1 MSSEQDE
8 NNIINDKNGI
18 VDEKNNNY
26 SYKKDL
32 WMYFESIN
40 SKFYKDRQKAK
51 VLMYII
57 SLKNN
62 LVEEYA
68 NNLDSI
74 YNQFYIELS
83 YFSDNN
89 SVNHNLNND
98 KKYSLD
104 NIMNLFL
111 ESIKIESHLC
121 KDYIKLTKEK
131 FFNNLEENLKI
142 QYDKNSNL
150 NELIKTYEKKFKKV
164 IEKVNEIKLD
174 YEKAGILVE
183 KSKKELE
190 IVNEEIELQN
200 EQGIIEIN
208 NARQK
213 KCEDENNERIK
224 EAKEKQKKY
233 EDYIIEANKER
244 EKYIELSEQI
254 YDLAQKLDNDYYELI
269 KDKMSSYIN
278 SKNEV
283 LNKVIE
289 NNINIIKN
297 IKSCDFNFELEQFAN
312 SKFPKFSPPKP
323 FAYEQYNPYLVL
335 RERNDNDVKPQVYK
349 IIATEIYHLFLPENI
364 ELNHINNTCKE
375 NDKINIEDFD
385 YTRDVVHQIWSCNK
399 FDSKKLNN
407 LLKKAD
413 LRLVFLRELNQ
424 YRVEGIFI
432 LEKKSYDD
440 LVSVFNVILN
450 NSRKEKDFE
459 SINLCM
465 ILSQTFYKISKDN
478 IFLQTEVKKN
488 EIWKKHSFW
497 EEIIEF
503 SIKEKIYNTKG
514 FLIFL
519 EENEEEREE
528 RVKQAVNSILITF
541 LYNMQLFDMSKE
553 ERKKI
558 INKFVNK
565 YDIKNFMF
573 LDNELEVDEINDEV
587 IIESVASNLDIQP
600 EE

>member
-1 MSSEQDE
+1 MSQEQDE
-8 NNIINDKNGI
+8 KNTINDKNKI
-18 VDEKNNNY
+18 IDENNNNY

-40 SKFYKDRQKAK
+40 SKFNKDRQKAK
-51 VLMYII
+51 ILMYII

-111 ESIKIESHLC
+111 ENIKIESQLC

-224 EAKEKQKKY
+224 EAKEKQKNMR
-233 EDYIIEANKER
+233 IILQKQIKR
-244 EKYIELSEQI
+244 EK
-254 YDLAQKLDNDYYELI
+254 
-269 KDKMSSYIN
+269 
-278 SKNEV
+278 
-283 LNKVIE
+283 
-289 NNINIIKN
+289 NIQNY
-297 IKSCDFNFELEQFAN
+297 Q
-312 SKFPKFSPPKP
+312 
-323 FAYEQYNPYLVL
+323 
-335 RERNDNDVKPQVYK
+335 
-349 IIATEIYHLFLPENI
+349 
-364 ELNHINNTCKE
+364 
-375 NDKINIEDFD
+375 
-385 YTRDVVHQIWSCNK
+385 
-399 FDSKKLNN
+399 
-407 LLKKAD
+407 
-413 LRLVFLRELNQ
+413 
-424 YRVEGIFI
+424 
-432 LEKKSYDD
+432 
-440 LVSVFNVILN
+440 
-450 NSRKEKDFE
+450 
-459 SINLCM
+459 
-465 ILSQTFYKISKDN
+465 
-478 IFLQTEVKKN
+478 
-488 EIWKKHSFW
+488 
-497 EEIIEF
+497 
-503 SIKEKIYNTKG
+503 
-514 FLIFL
+514 
-519 EENEEEREE
+519 
-528 RVKQAVNSILITF
+528 
-541 LYNMQLFDMSKE
+541 
-553 ERKKI
+553 
-558 INKFVNK
+558 NK
-565 YDIKNFMF
+565 YMIWLKNWIM
-573 LDNELEVDEINDEV
+573 
-587 IIESVASNLDIQP
+587 IIMN
-600 EE
+600 